1 MTAARVGVPVP
12 VLYGAIAAI
21 IGLLFAVGFFAGR
34 ASSGGSGLSWAT
46 GRPQGAGAPGMAA
59 GESPAVRVGDRR
71 SETPVDAAAPDAFAP
86 HAGGGLVPV
95 PASSPASAAPGGT
108 MPPPALRREVAEYFR
123 RMDATQS
130 AAKTWSDPTALAQEV
145 LAQAMRG
152 DSGGFDTL
160 IAASA
165 AARDGVRTM
174 TVPAPCGEHHRLT
187 LALLN
192 DAVLILTKLREGV
205 AAGDPS
211 AVAGIATSGSALEA
225 RARAVDEL
233 GASLRS
239 QYGVAAAQ

>member
-34 ASSGGSGLSWAT
+34 ASSGGSGVGT
-46 GRPQGAGAPGMAA
+46 PGTAA
-59 GESPAVRVGDRR
+59 GESPAVRIGDRR
-71 SETPVDAAAPDAFAP
+71 SETPADAAAPDAFAP

-95 PASSPASAAPGGT
+95 TAPPAGAILPASSPASAAPGGA
-108 MPPPALRREVAEYFR
+108 MAPAALRREVAEYFR

-130 AAKTWSDPTALAQEV
+130 AAKTWSDPSALAQEV

-211 AVAGIATSGSALEA
+211 AVAGIASSGSALEA

-239 QYGVAAAQ
+239 QYGVKAAQ